1 MSLSFF
7 KKPKRIGLDIGHSNI
22 KIAQVE
28 PTSTGYRIHALHS
41 IPTPRNA
48 VQDSVV
54 VDIEATAD
62 AIKQLLRK
70 ARTDANTAHLAVA
83 GPTVVVRTVKMPQ
96 MPEAALRKSLR
107 FEAARYV
114 PSSVED
120 SYIECEIIGNSNDG
134 QMDVLIVASPKD
146 MVEGRVA
153 AAEAAGLEVDIVD
166 IEAFACYR
174 AFVEAD
180 TDFQP
185 NAPFVL
191 VDIGGQVSDVSVI
204 DGGKFALTRSIPLAG
219 EALTNA
225 LQSYFKL
232 SYEEATQGKLVL
244 DLRPLIDAQ
253 GPMENPPLR
262 VVQPLIDEL
271 IREIRRSINYFQ
283 SQQADARDK
292 KPTQLIL
299 TGGSSQ
305 MTGLPE
311 YLSHKLGLQVLT
323 PNFFMNP
330 HFAFEEPSED
340 IEQSAFGV
348 ALGLAMHKSQ
358 KLAAVA

>member
-1 MSLSFF
+1 MPLNFF
-7 KKPKRIGLDIGHSNI
+7 KTQKRIGLDIGHSNI

-28 PTSTGYRIHALHS
+28 STSTGYLIHTMHS
-41 IPTPRNA
+41 IPTPQNA

-54 VDIEATAD
+54 VDVEATAS
-62 AIKQLLRK
+62 AIKQLLK
-70 ARTDANTAHLAVA
+70 QARMDANTAHLAVA
-83 GPTVVVRTVKMPQ
+83 GPTVIVRTVKMPQ

-120 SYIECEIIGNSNDG
+120 SYIECEIIGNSSDG

-146 MVEGRVA
+146 IVEGRIA
-153 AAEAAGLEVDIVD
+153 AAESAGLEVDIVD
-166 IEAFACYR
+166 VEAFASYR

-180 TDFQP
+180 ADFQP
-185 NAPFVL
+185 SGPFVL
-191 VDIGGQVSDVSVI
+191 VDMGGQITDVSVV

-244 DLRPLIDAQ
+244 DLRPLIDTQ
-253 GPMENPPLR
+253 GPLENPPLR

-283 SQQADARDK
+283 SQQGDARDK
-292 KPTQLIL
+292 KPSQLIL

-311 YLSHKLGLQVLT
+311 YFSHKLGLQVIT

-330 HFAFEEPSED
+330 RFTFEEPSEN
-340 IEQSAFGV
+340 IEQCAFGV

-358 KLAAVA
+358 KVVAAA